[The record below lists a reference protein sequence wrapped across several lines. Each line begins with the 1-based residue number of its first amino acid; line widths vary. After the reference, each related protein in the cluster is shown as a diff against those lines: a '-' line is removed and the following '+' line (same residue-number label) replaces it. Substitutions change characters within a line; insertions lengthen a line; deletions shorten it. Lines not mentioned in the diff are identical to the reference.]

1 MTRFIATRGFIAPR
15 AKLAIERLRPIV
27 AIGGSLVAF
36 GGILQRFGFAPAFGE
51 SDHSWTLL
59 IDSTSLA
66 EAEPYGDFL
75 THPRGH
81 YEVWSRWQRRR
92 AAPQATQSVYQAI
105 ACHEYEDFP
114 RGRIIHEIKCGRFIV
129 YADRRLQQELKHRQK
144 VWIRAGSI
152 RSSISMQVAA
162 LSARPSAESWPT

>member
-1 MTRFIATRGFIAPR
+1 MDVDNMSHPAKSIRGRMTRFIATRGFIAPR

-27 AIGGSLVAF
+27 AVAGSLVAF
-36 GGILQRFGFAPAFGE
+36 GGILPRFAVRAGFWGIPE

-66 EAEPYGDFL
+66 DAEPYGDFL

-81 YEVWSRWQRRR
+81 YEVWSHWQRRR
-92 AAPQATQSVYQAI
+92 AAPLAAQSVYQAI

-114 RGRIIHEIKCGRFIV
+114 RGRIVYEIKSGRFIV
-129 YADRRLQQELKHRQK
+129 YADRRLQQERTMEL
-144 VWIRAGSI
+144 
-152 RSSISMQVAA
+152 RS
-162 LSARPSAESWPT
+162 

>member
-51 SDHSWTLL
+51 SEHSWTLL

-92 AAPQATQSVYQAI
+92 AARRQHNPFIEQLPATSMKIFLVGASSMKSRVV
-105 ACHEYEDFP
+105 ALSC
-114 RGRIIHEIKCGRFIV
+114 
-129 YADRRLQQELKHRQK
+129 ADRRLQQELKHRQK

-162 LSARPSAESWPT
+162 LSARPSAESWAT